1 VGRVKGT
8 TTTPWAL
15 HPIVLVAM
23 ALAVSLPGTAGA
35 QEAEVVPPDRQ
46 GDFGR
51 LEWLGPRGPIR
62 QRHWLVVDPDP
73 AGLICRD
80 GAGRATI
87 ALRPG
92 AIVATD
98 PAPPTPLR
106 LVQGRPWLRVTAPAL
121 AILRDSRS
129 EGRGQPVHCWVRAN
143 RLFLAPI
150 LPEFLPRPDRKTP

>member
-1 VGRVKGT
+1 MGAAT
-8 TTTPWAL
+8 TAWAL
-15 HPIVLVAM
+15 ALATALTM
-23 ALAVSLPGTAGA
+23 ALPATAGA

-51 LEWLGPRGPIR
+51 LEWQGPRGPIL

-73 AGLICRD
+73 AGLTCRD

-87 ALRPG
+87 GLRPG
-92 AIVATD
+92 AVVATD

-121 AILRDSRS
+121 AIQRDTRPQ
-129 EGRGQPVHCWVRAN
+129 ETRGQPARCWVRAN
-143 RLFLAPI
+143 RLYLAPI
-150 LPEFLPRPDRKTP
+150 LPEFLQAADRKSP